1 MQLIGLVLAT
11 LLLTLAGC
19 AQPAKTPPAT
29 TAQREVPAPA
39 PPPVQEPPAPEPSPT
54 DSGATA
60 APNLDAFTDEPSLR
74 DVLFEPNRA
83 DIVRDG
89 ASAMMSNAKWLVAR
103 WLLDNRDYFVLLE
116 GHTDAREARGDNGA
130 LAELRVTAA
139 ARFLTAM
146 GVPES
151 RLLTVNYG
159 AERPVCKDRS
169 DACAAK
175 NRRVH
180 FRVKRR

>member
-11 LLLTLAGC
+11 LLLALAGC

-29 TAQREVPAPA
+29 AQRDVPAPPA
-39 PPPVQEPPAPEPSPT
+39 PSPVQQPPAPEPESR
-54 DSGATA
+54 DSGVPA
-60 APNLDAFTDEPSLR
+60 APNLDEFTDEPALR

-116 GHTDAREARGDNGA
+116 GHSDAREARGDNGA
-130 LAELRVTAA
+130 LAELRATAA

-151 RLLTVNYG
+151 RLLTVSYG

-169 DACAAK
+169 DACAAR

-180 FRVKRR
+180 FRVKRL

>member
-11 LLLTLAGC
+11 LLLALAGC

-29 TAQREVPAPA
+29 TAQQEVPAPPT

-54 DSGATA
+54 EPA
-60 APNLDAFTDEPSLR
+60 APNLDEFTDEPSLR

-130 LAELRVTAA
+130 LAELRAKAA

-151 RLLTVNYG
+151 RLLTVSYG

-169 DACAAK
+169 DACAAR

-180 FRVKRR
+180 FRVKRP